1 MSPIHPKRL
10 EMKSVYSEIRKS
22 SRLDSAKLED
32 LVKMN
37 EPHRVLNE
45 VHKIVLL
52 MLPDFD
58 FSLIDTVFR
67 DIVKLFN
74 GQYDGYRSCN
84 LQYHDLK
91 HTTDCLVAMTRL
103 IHGAFVEGIVMSHW
117 DVSLGII
124 SSLMH
129 DSGYIQETGD
139 DDGTGAKYTL
149 VHIERSNKFMQS
161 YMTKK
166 QYHPRDFQ
174 ILENCL
180 RCTGLNVSLDKIQF
194 QSFEHEMLGKM
205 LGTADLLGQMAD
217 RTYLERLPYLYQ
229 EYVEGGVPGFAS
241 EYDLVV
247 KTPGFWE
254 FVKGRFE
261 NELGNVVRFVQ
272 SHFKAR
278 WGIDKDLYFEAIERN
293 INYLKFIL
301 EQHGRNYRKYFRRNG
316 FIEKLIYIESQ

>member
-1 MSPIHPKRL
+1 
-10 EMKSVYSEIRKS
+10 
-22 SRLDSAKLED
+22 
-32 LVKMN
+32 
-37 EPHRVLNE
+37 
-45 VHKIVLL
+45 
-52 MLPDFD
+52 
-58 FSLIDTVFR
+58 
-67 DIVKLFN
+67 
-74 GQYDGYRSCN
+74 
-84 LQYHDLK
+84 
-91 HTTDCLVAMTRL
+91 
-103 IHGAFVEGIVMSHW
+103 MSHW

-129 DSGYIQETGD
+129 DSGYIQEIGD

-149 VHIERSNKFMQS
+149 VHIERSNKFMQN
-161 YMTKK
+161 YMNKK

-194 QSFEHEMLGKM
+194 QSLEHEMLGKM

-229 EYVEGGVPGFAS
+229 EYVEGEVPGFAS

-301 EQHGRNYRKYFRRNG
+301 EQHGRNYRKYLRRNG